1 MKTATYTYQPETVQA
16 FSKINKGTVAQQS
29 HGRGLL
35 YAEPLIVMLDSLL
48 RYARAYEKRYG
59 DKLNTDGFLGKPW
72 LKAAKNVRVLLN
84 GQGAVAMEKD
94 YATDSFDGGTCEAI
108 FWKAMEVA
116 GFKEE
121 DL

>member
-1 MKTATYTYQPETVQA
+1 
-16 FSKINKGTVAQQS
+16 TVAQQS
-29 HGRGLL
+29 QRRGMQEG
-35 YAEPLIVMLDSLL
+35 EPLIVIFDALL

-59 DKLNTDGFLGKPW
+59 EKLNTDGFLGKPW
-72 LKAAKNVRVLLN
+72 LKTAKNVRVLLN
-84 GQGAVAMEKD
+84 GIGVVAMEND
-94 YATDSFDGGTCEAI
+94 IATDSFDGGTCEAI